1 MNKKNNSITFQ
12 TQTSTQIYLN
22 SATADIYLNNT
33 QKSSVVFI
41 FRNPIILNKN
51 AYEMRV
57 SVVNC
62 QIPISYYLI
71 NSTNNKFN
79 ITVNG
84 ITTSYYFKVGN
95 YNVNS
100 FITEWTN
107 SIGAGWT
114 LTYSNISN
122 KITFGYTQNFTFSDD
137 INSLFGIIGFKKGTS
152 YSSSSNLLICPYV
165 VNFSGITRL
174 NIKSNCFTLN
184 NVDSYNKTIN
194 RTIACIPVSSII
206 NGISYYNNFTNYKN
220 IFKNHEI
227 STINIEIYDDFK
239 NLIDFNNID
248 WTMTLQIDVI
258 SENTEDLDNL
268 EDIYENLRQQ
278 I

>member
-1 MNKKNNSITFQ
+1 MSKNSITYQ

-22 SATADIYLNNT
+22 SATADIYMNNT

-57 SVVNC
+57 SVVNA

-71 NSTNNKFN
+71 NSTNNKFY

-84 ITTSYYFKVGN
+84 VTSTYYFKVGN

-100 FITEWTN
+100 FITEWSN
-107 SIGAGWT
+107 SVGLGWT
-114 LTYSNISN
+114 LSYSNVTN
-122 KITFGYTQNFTFSDD
+122 KITFAYTQDFAFSDD
-137 INSLFGIIGFKKGTS
+137 VNSLFGIIGFKKGLSYTS
-152 YSSSSNLLICPYV
+152 TNKSLICPYV
-165 VNFSGITRL
+165 VNFSGIARL

-194 RTIACIPVSSII
+194 RTIAVIPVSSVT
-206 NGISYYNNFTNYKN
+206 NGVSYYNNFTNYKN

-248 WTMTLQIDVI
+248 WSMTLQIDVI
-258 SENTEDLDNL
+258 SEVTEDLDNL